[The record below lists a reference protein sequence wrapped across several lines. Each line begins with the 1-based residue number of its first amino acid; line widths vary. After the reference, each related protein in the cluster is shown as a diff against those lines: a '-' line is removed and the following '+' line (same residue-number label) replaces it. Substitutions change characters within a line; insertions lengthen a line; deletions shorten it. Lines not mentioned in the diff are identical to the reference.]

1 MKKKLLIIML
11 MVVVLCLA
19 IGLTACNN
27 HKGVVGGGL
36 WQGKPQ
42 TPDEPIIKPD
52 PPKPD
57 DPTKLVVPTE
67 LVVSTDGLLSWKRVS
82 GAESYDIQVNDIL
95 VQNRK
100 LTSLSLLDM
109 DTLPSDGV
117 FVVKVRAVK
126 GEEKTN
132 WSDSITYTH
141 QGKPM
146 VYPTLSYQNGNMVW
160 SANQQA
166 KQVSVKVNGS
176 ETLLAKDAVSFDLSG
191 INEDADIVV
200 KFVGDGVYTLDS
212 KEVKV
217 RYIASTGKLHLPAPT
232 NVKMDGSV
240 LSFDEVLGANVYYL
254 QDVNNTITQ
263 ITEAS
268 SDRGNK
274 FLVKAVWAGNTDIDI
289 ENSESAGVEY
299 FSSEK
304 GTGTESDPFI
314 ISTPSEMRYIEY
326 YESINEAKYYKLAND
341 IVLEEY
347 KPKDDEDYSNFYN
360 LGSLSGVIDGDGHAL
375 VNTTVYYKD
384 GYSSI
389 FDSIALSGVIKNL
402 VIENAAWRTWTV
414 RSNDNIF
421 HEKGGEC
428 AILAFTNRGTIQN
441 VTVKNSTVHA
451 VKDGAAGLVAI
462 NKGTIS
468 GCVIDDKSSIYGANE
483 AGGIAILN
491 SGTIENCVNYAPI
504 SGNIKIGGIAARNNG
519 TITECGNEGK
529 ITANTYA
536 GGIVGYN
543 YNIFDEQL
551 LYKSTVSYCYN
562 LGNIDVT
569 SYGGGIAG
577 KNGGDGINEV
587 GVMSYANAS
596 ILSCYSIAT
605 ITGANSLGGIVGDNY
620 GYHEK
625 TSDLGVVNCY
635 SGGSISVDVDRLK
648 ATRVYLDISRCSW
661 ATNDGA
667 SFYVHFWSDSESST
681 WPGIRMT
688 ETKIGSKTY
697 YYADLAVTADKL
709 TGLIFNRVSPT
720 GTIWG
725 QTPDITSGFA
735 VGKLCYTI
743 NDAWNGGTFSYS
755 QSLVSGSKLSVG
767 GVAGFNNMIND
778 CYYLK
783 GTVGGK
789 TLEAAA
795 STGTQYNKIM
805 LNGKEVTSSDC
816 AVNDISELLTK
827 LNSVNNVWVL
837 DGNRP
842 ILKWQKE

>member
-1 MKKKLLIIML
+1 MIL

-19 IGLTACNN
+19 VGLTACNN
-27 HKGVVGGGL
+27 HKGEIGGGL

-42 TPDEPIIKPD
+42 NPDDNVDTPSN
-52 PPKPD
+52 PPTPD
-57 DPTKLVVPTE
+57 DPIELAVPSGLT
-67 LVVSTDGLLSWKRVS
+67 VSNDGLLSWKRVS
-82 GAESYDIQVNDIL
+82 GADGYDIQVNDVL
-95 VQNRK
+95 VENRK
-100 LTSLSLLDM
+100 LTSLSLVDLEN
-109 DTLPSDGV
+109 LPADGV
-117 FVVKVRAVK
+117 FRVKVRALR
-126 GEEKTN
+126 GEEKSD
-132 WSDSITYTH
+132 WSNPLTYTH

-146 VYPTLSYQNGNMVW
+146 VYPTLSYQDGKVVWIGNP
-160 SANQQA
+160 QA
-166 KQVSVKVNGS
+166 KQVSVKVNGN
-176 ETLLAKDAVSFDLSG
+176 ETLLAKDAASFDLTD
-191 INEDADIVV
+191 INTDADIIV
-200 KFVGDGVYTLDS
+200 KFVGDGVYILDS

-217 RYIASTGKLHLPAPT
+217 RYVASTKKLYLPAPT
-232 NVKMDGSV
+232 NVKMNGSI
-240 LSFDEVLGANVYYL
+240 LTFDEVLGANIYYL

-263 ITEAS
+263 ITELS
-268 SDRGNK
+268 SDRSNK
-274 FLVKAVWAGNTDIDI
+274 FLVKAIWAGNTDIDI
-289 ENSESAGVEY
+289 ENSESTGVEY

-314 ISTPSEMRYIEY
+314 ISTPGEMRYIEY

-389 FDSIALSGVIKNL
+389 FDSIATSGVIKNL

-414 RSNDNIF
+414 RTNDGIF

-462 NKGTIS
+462 NKGTIT
-468 GCVIDDKSSIYGANE
+468 GCVIDANSTVYGANE

-491 SGTIENCVNYAPI
+491 SGIIKNCKNFAPI

-519 TITECGNEGK
+519 VITECGNEGE

-562 LGNIDVT
+562 LGNVDVT

-587 GVMSYANAS
+587 GVMSHANAS

-625 TSDLGVVNCY
+625 DGDLGVVNCY

-648 ATRVYLDISRCSW
+648 ATRVYLDISGCSW
-661 ATNDGA
+661 ATLA
-667 SFYVHFWSDSESST
+667 EARFYVHFWSPTESSS

-688 ETKIGSKTY
+688 ETTIGSKTY
-697 YYADLAVTADKL
+697 YYADIAVSGDQL
-709 TGLIFNRVSPT
+709 DGLIFNRVSPT
-720 GTIWG
+720 GDIWN
-725 QTPDITSGFA
+725 QTPDIKSGFA

-743 NDAWNGGTFSYS
+743 NENWNGGAFSYS

-789 TLEAAA
+789 TLEAGA
-795 STGTQYNKIM
+795 SSGTQYNKIM
-805 LNGKEVTSSDC
+805 LNGSEVTSSAC
-816 AVNDISELLTK
+816 AVDDISELLSK

-837 DGNRP
+837 DGNKP